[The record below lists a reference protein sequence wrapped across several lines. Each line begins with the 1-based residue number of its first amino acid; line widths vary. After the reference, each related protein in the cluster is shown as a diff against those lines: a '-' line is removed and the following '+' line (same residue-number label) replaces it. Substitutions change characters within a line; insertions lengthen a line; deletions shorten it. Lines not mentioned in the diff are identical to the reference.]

1 MSKKGKVVLGTG
13 LKSLLKE
20 KEEEDIKLSSLH
32 EDELDLAVEVPGEQ
46 EMEAESDETDVDVTA
61 DDEDSIAPQEPEE
74 PSIVLDDSEETEPET
89 NPETNDAPAAAQ
101 VEAVVDDVEILQ
113 SFIEESRDHL
123 ENIEEKILK
132 LEATSDSDVV
142 NDIFRSMHTMK
153 GTSAFFGFVDIKEL
167 SHALESVLDDLR
179 ADKISVSAEL
189 VDILLDGTDMLSKML
204 GYLNSIVQENQDKKG
219 KLEIPGSGIDLAPI
233 LSRIGQVEN
242 EPEAPTPEQKPS
254 TGTEELVTDE
264 MREKFVAESR
274 DLLDATEKDILE
286 LEKRPDDRSLID
298 DAFRFIHTIKG
309 NSGFLGYSS
318 FEAICMDMESVLD
331 TIRSG
336 QKKAGPKVVTVLLSM
351 IDSMRQ
357 TLESL
362 GGADDPESGGEER
375 PEYKPIGEILIEM
388 GETTPEEVDSALDL
402 QEKKVG
408 EILVTEG
415 KVSEK
420 ALEQALK
427 SQGKAAAPDQAGAP
441 AYTVER
447 KDIRVEMGKLDKLFD
462 LMGELITAEAMVV
475 HNPELEDLELESF
488 NRAGSYLAK
497 ITREMQEITM
507 TVRMIPLEG
516 LFNKM
521 RRLVRDLARKFGK
534 KIHLAVSGQETEM
547 DRNVIEEISDP
558 LVHILRNAIDHGIE
572 DESERVKSGKD
583 GTGTVSLSAKYE
595 GNEIWIMIKDDGAG
609 LDRERILEKAVERG
623 LIKKDAEGV
632 QDEEL
637 WQVLFEPGFSTAEK
651 VSEVSGRGV
660 GMDVVKRNLEKLRG
674 KIDIKST
681 AGQGTELILKIP
693 LTLAILDGITANVGS
708 TLYALPLSDI
718 LEFHKASEEQITKSD
733 THREVL
739 RLREEIIP
747 LIKLY
752 EFFNTETE
760 KTAISD
766 GIVVVVQSNGRK
778 AGLLVD
784 DIAGYQQLVVK
795 ALPEYM
801 ANMRAISGCSILG
814 DGKVSLIIDTGSLL
828 KEEFN

>member
-1 MSKKGKVVLGTG
+1 MSKKEKVVLGMG
-13 LKSLLKE
+13 LKSLLEE
-20 KEEEDIKLSSLH
+20 KEEEDLKLSSLH
-32 EDELDLAVEVPGEQ
+32 EDELDLASGLHGERG
-46 EMEAESDETDVDVTA
+46 DETDVDVTGASAA
-61 DDEDSIAPQEPEE
+61 DAAAADAEQETEEPQEPEE
-74 PSIVLDDSEETEPET
+74 VLLVLDDSEETEPET

-101 VEAVVDDVEILQ
+101 VEAVVETPAVVETTTVIEDVEILQ
-113 SFIEESRDHL
+113 SFIQESRDHL

-132 LEATSDSDVV
+132 LEATNDSDVV

-179 ADKISVSAEL
+179 ADKISVNAEL

-204 GYLNSIVQENQDKKG
+204 GYLNSIVQENRDKKG

-254 TGTEELVTDE
+254 TGIEDLVTDE

-309 NSGFLGYSS
+309 NSGFLGYSR

-331 TIRSG
+331 SIRSG
-336 QKKAGPKVVTVLLSM
+336 ERKAGPKVVTLLLNT

-362 GGADDPESGGEER
+362 GGADDPESGAAGDPADAYEEQ

-402 QEKKVG
+402 QEKRVG

-415 KVSEK
+415 KVSEE
-420 ALEQALK
+420 ALENALK
-427 SQGKAAAPDQAGAP
+427 SQVKAGAEKAEGT

-475 HNPELEDLELESF
+475 HNPELEGLELEGF

-521 RRLVRDLARKFGK
+521 RRLVRDLARKFGR
-534 KIHLAVSGQETEM
+534 QERQIIIR
-547 DRNVIEEISDP
+547 RN
-558 LVHILRNAIDHGIE
+558 R
-572 DESERVKSGKD
+572 
-583 GTGTVSLSAKYE
+583 
-595 GNEIWIMIKDDGAG
+595 
-609 LDRERILEKAVERG
+609 
-623 LIKKDAEGV
+623 
-632 QDEEL
+632 
-637 WQVLFEPGFSTAEK
+637 
-651 VSEVSGRGV
+651 
-660 GMDVVKRNLEKLRG
+660 
-674 KIDIKST
+674 
-681 AGQGTELILKIP
+681 
-693 LTLAILDGITANVGS
+693 
-708 TLYALPLSDI
+708 
-718 LEFHKASEEQITKSD
+718 
-733 THREVL
+733 
-739 RLREEIIP
+739 
-747 LIKLY
+747 
-752 EFFNTETE
+752 
-760 KTAISD
+760 
-766 GIVVVVQSNGRK
+766 
-778 AGLLVD
+778 
-784 DIAGYQQLVVK
+784 
-795 ALPEYM
+795 
-801 ANMRAISGCSILG
+801 
-814 DGKVSLIIDTGSLL
+814 
-828 KEEFN
+828 